1 MAEICHMENSLLS
14 LYLPEGVVEQF
25 DISYMCSFCKR
36 DTKED
41 GYIIHL
47 VEKNIL
53 PMGYSSDLFETKDFT
68 KPTLIQDFPARGK
81 LIFLSIKRRRWREK
95 NNKSNII
102 QRDLSFLTSGIKMTT
117 DLSAFLKGTN
127 RDPRRYDVEYL

>member
-1 MAEICHMENSLLS
+1 MENSLLS
-14 LYLPEGVVEQF
+14 LYLPEGLVEQF

-36 DTKED
+36 DTKEE
-41 GYIIHL
+41 GY
-47 VEKNIL
+47 
-53 PMGYSSDLFETKDFT
+53 
-68 KPTLIQDFPARGK
+68 
-81 LIFLSIKRRRWREK
+81 
-95 NNKSNII
+95 II